1 MKQRSVSSAFLK
13 HIAYLTMFIDHFSV
27 VVLAAYVAW
36 LGAQGASAET
46 ASWIYQMGRHIGRT
60 AFILFAFMASEGFRY
75 THSRKKYL
83 LRLFAFAFISEIPF
97 DLAVNGCFFTM
108 DGQNVYWT
116 LFLGVL
122 ALYIFEKLRGKPLLQ
137 FLGVLLCCAAAVVL
151 KTDYMLMGVLLIV
164 AFYLGRGSFRY
175 QFAVGSVVIYMGQV
189 MLYVVRYW
197 GSGISLYVY
206 MSASVSELYGLLAFC
221 FLYFY
226 DGKKGKQL
234 PKAFYYW
241 FYPLHLLLLYGIRMI
256 LFPGV

>member
-1 MKQRSVSSAFLK
+1 
-13 HIAYLTMFIDHFSV
+13 
-27 VVLAAYVAW
+27 
-36 LGAQGASAET
+36 
-46 ASWIYQMGRHIGRT
+46 
-60 AFILFAFMASEGFRY
+60 
-75 THSRKKYL
+75 
-83 LRLFAFAFISEIPF
+83 
-97 DLAVNGCFFTM
+97 M

-122 ALYIFEKLRGKPLLQ
+122 ALCIFEKLRGKPLLQ
-137 FLGVLLCCAAAVVL
+137 FLGVLLCCAAAVLL

-164 AFYLGRGSFRY
+164 AFYLCRGSFRY

-234 PKAFYYW
+234 PKAFY
-241 FYPLHLLLLYGIRMI
+241 
-256 LFPGV
+256 

>member
-1 MKQRSVSSAFLK
+1 M
-13 HIAYLTMFIDHFSV
+13 
-27 VVLAAYVAW
+27 
-36 LGAQGASAET
+36 
-46 ASWIYQMGRHIGRT
+46 
-60 AFILFAFMASEGFRY
+60 
-75 THSRKKYL
+75 
-83 LRLFAFAFISEIPF
+83 
-97 DLAVNGCFFTM
+97 
-108 DGQNVYWT
+108 
-116 LFLGVL
+116 
-122 ALYIFEKLRGKPLLQ
+122 
-137 FLGVLLCCAAAVVL
+137 L

-164 AFYLGRGSFRY
+164 AFYLCRGSFRY